1 MLKSK
6 TVARLIETTLN
17 ANNKDEQ
24 FRVVYEVGSYKGT
37 AINCILKQGKGT
49 IRPIANYTNIT
60 TPFHIEIITPMQCGE
75 DRLDAIVDVVNDT
88 IKKLNGVVKT
98 DIDGGKAVF
107 LFSPLEIGNY
117 ETRATAG
124 QSVLIKLDFS
134 VEYSSN
140 TGTKYEMA
148 LITNE
153 FVGTIDTP
161 YFESQ
166 EKQVEWFDSKIKT
179 TNAQFNEV
187 LVPNTNSM
195 VITSQRY
202 LNSNNANINDLLMY
216 NYAIIRETKSGGEI
230 NHYYYE
236 ITNSSIDQYNL
247 LTLDL
252 KMDTLQ
258 TWYFNP
264 NIKFDDCFISK
275 ADINRWVD
283 NGDGTVSFDTR
294 PESELFEREDIQ
306 NVTKR
311 LVSREVLPINGQNF
325 PNDLKE
331 WLDKNVAG
339 WYYIYMAS
347 NTPIPTGDFSEAVE
361 ANGQEVQKTY
371 RPEPLKYVSK
381 WADNATEQ
389 LNLSIYNPLCCIACP
404 VLKELSDIVFVD
416 DLTTPTHSLSLTYTP
431 NHILSELAS
440 NYIYAIKF
448 SQVPPFNDISEYDAS
463 GAQLKI
469 KSDISTGGSYTITT
483 GSESNVIQKR
493 VHNKI
498 LVPISKE
505 NTTSGIYVFDLAQTG
520 YCALNVILQTNVNI
534 KIPYSQDI
542 DYKFSK
548 REIRESD
555 HDIKFNPKLLTSDYC
570 GLILSDNLQNGT
582 EYDILKLGKKDLT
595 ITYTEALTPDMTKKY
610 IRFSDLDG
618 YYVPE
623 TSENLTGYVVNDD
636 TSLTIEG
643 SQYQSML
650 ANNKNF
656 FLQNSI
662 NREQP
667 FVTSLTTG
675 VANTATSTV
684 LGLMAG
690 GAVGGVVNATVGLG
704 SSIYSSYKNKE
715 LSRTNEALNVDNLKN
730 APNSIVGAKGN
741 VIFNSM
747 YSDMG
752 VVVEKHEITPNEKK
766 IVDDRINLYGMTLNK
781 VLNIKDYD
789 NIRRYHNYVEADIQ
803 GIRGI
808 ALSNVIQDDIRQRFA
823 NGIRFWNEDD
833 KGNYNVS
840 YVKENYERWLED
852 IE

>member
-6 TVARLIETTLN
+6 TVAKLIETTLN
-17 ANNKDEQ
+17 RNDKDEQ

-49 IRPIANYTNIT
+49 IRPIANYTNIN

-75 DRLDAIVDVVNDT
+75 DRLDTIVDVVNDT

-124 QSVLIKLDFS
+124 QSVLIKLEFS

-153 FVGTIDTP
+153 FVGTIDTM
-161 YFESQ
+161 YFENQ
-166 EKQVEWFDSKIKT
+166 ADQVKWFNSKIKT

-202 LNSNNANINDLLMY
+202 LNSNNVNINDLLMY
-216 NYAIIRETKSGGEI
+216 NYAIIRETKSSGEI

-247 LTLDL
+247 LALDL

-311 LVSREVLPINGQNF
+311 LVSREVLPVNGTDF
-325 PNDLKE
+325 PKDLRE
-331 WLDKNVAG
+331 WLDENVAG
-339 WYYIYMAS
+339 WYYIYMSS
-347 NTPIPTGDFSEAVE
+347 NSPIPAGEFSSAKNAQGNV
-361 ANGQEVQKTY
+361 VQNTY
-371 RPEPLKYVSK
+371 KPVSLRYVSK
-381 WADNATEQ
+381 WADNLTEQ

-404 VLKELSDIVFVD
+404 VFKELSDITFVD
-416 DLTTPTHSLSLTYTP
+416 DLTTPTHSLTLTNTP
-431 NHILSELAS
+431 SHIISELAS

-448 SQVPPFNDISEYDAS
+448 SQVPPFNNISEYKVS
-463 GAQLKI
+463 GKILKI
-469 KSDISTGGSYTITT
+469 KSDTAYASVYTITT
-483 GSESNVIQKR
+483 GSGSDVVEQL
-493 VHNKI
+493 VHNSI
-498 LVPISKE
+498 MYPVSPEDTI
-505 NTTSGIYVFDLAQTG
+505 SGIYVFDLAQTG
-520 YCALNVILQTNVNI
+520 FGALNVRLQTNVNI
-534 KIPYSQDI
+534 EIPYTQETN
-542 DYKFSK
+542 YTFSK
-548 REIRESD
+548 KEIIDAE
-555 HDIKFNPKLLTSDYC
+555 HDIKFNPKLLSSDYS
-570 GLILSDNLQNGT
+570 GLILSDSLQNGA
-582 EYDILKLGKKDLT
+582 EYDILKLGKKDLI
-595 ITYTEALTPDMTKKY
+595 ITYTEALTPDITKKY
-610 IRFSDLDG
+610 IRFSGLDG
-618 YYVPE
+618 YYISE
-623 TSENLTGYVVNDD
+623 TSENLTGYVVQDD

-662 NREQP
+662 NRDQP
-667 FVTSLTTG
+667 FITGITTG
-675 VANTATSTV
+675 IANTATSTV

-690 GAVGGVVNATVGLG
+690 GAVGGAVNAVVGLG
-704 SSIYSSYKNKE
+704 SSIYGAYKNRE
-715 LSRTNEALNVDNLKN
+715 LSKTNELLNVDNLKN
-730 APNSIVGAKGN
+730 APNSITGAKGN

-752 VVVEKHEITPNEKK
+752 VVVERHEILPNEKK
-766 IVDDRINLYGMTLNK
+766 MVDDNMMLYGMTLNK
-781 VLNIKDYD
+781 VSNIKDYD
-789 NIRRYHNYVEADIQ
+789 NMRRYHNYIEANIQ
-803 GIRGI
+803 GIKGI
-808 ALSNVIQDDIRQRFA
+808 ALSNAIQDDIRQRFV
-823 NGIRFWNEDD
+823 NGVRFWNAD
-833 KGNYNVS
+833 KDGKYNVS
-840 YVKENYERWLED
+840 YKKENYERWLEA
-852 IE
+852 